1 MRYSLPMSL
10 ELIRLK
16 QKSKKTMNRFA
27 KILEKNLSGK
37 KVLSLFILTNVV
49 YLFMIIVTI
58 PKTMRFSNGMKLL
71 DMLPTGYNQ
80 NYINELFKTLGEN
93 GREIY
98 LTNQIP
104 VDMIY
109 PLLFGLTYTLLLA
122 YFLKKLNK
130 LKFPY
135 TYLCV
140 LPIIA
145 GIADYMENI
154 GIITML
160 NSYPDLSETTVN
172 TTNTFSVI
180 KSTSTSIFFIALMV
194 ILIILGIKFLKR
206 NKTSANNVH
215 N

>member
-1 MRYSLPMSL
+1 M
-10 ELIRLK
+10 K
-16 QKSKKTMNRFA
+16 QITKV
-27 KILEKNLSGK
+27 LEKYATGK

-49 YLFMIIVTI
+49 FLFMLMVTI
-58 PKTMRFSNGMKLL
+58 PKTMEFSNGMKLL
-71 DMLPTGYNQ
+71 DMLPTGYNLDYV
-80 NYINELFKTLGEN
+80 NKLFSTLGEN

-130 LKFPY
+130 LKSPF
-135 TYLCV
+135 TYLCL

-145 GIADYMENI
+145 GIADYFENI

-160 NSYPDLSETTVN
+160 NSSPNLTEITVN
-172 TTNTFSVI
+172 TTSTFSVI
-180 KSTSTSIFFIALMV
+180 KSTSTTLFFIALIV
-194 ILIILGIKFLKR
+194 ILIILGIKFFGRK
-206 NKTSANNVH
+206 KTSTNTIYN
-215 N
+215 

>member
-1 MRYSLPMSL
+1 MT
-10 ELIRLK
+10 K
-16 QKSKKTMNRFA
+16 FT
-27 KILEKNLSGK
+27 KILNKNISGK

-49 YLFMIIVTI
+49 YLYMLMVTI
-58 PKTMRFSNGMKLL
+58 PKTMGFSNGMKLL
-71 DMLPTGYNQ
+71 DMLPTGYNK
-80 NYINELFKTLGEN
+80 NYVNELFRALGEN

-130 LKFPY
+130 LKSPY
-135 TYLCV
+135 TYLCL
-140 LPIIA
+140 LPIFA
-145 GIADYMENI
+145 GIADYLENI

-160 NSYPDLSETTVN
+160 KSYPDLTEISVN
-172 TTNTFSVI
+172 ATNTFSVI
-180 KSTSTSIFFIALMV
+180 KSTSTSIYFIILII
-194 ILIILGIKFLKR
+194 ILIILGIKFVRR
-206 NKTSANNVH
+206 NKTSANNVY

>member
-1 MRYSLPMSL
+1 
-10 ELIRLK
+10 
-16 QKSKKTMNRFA
+16 MNR
-27 KILEKNLSGK
+27 ITQTLEKNISGK

-49 YLFMIIVTI
+49 YLFMLLVTI
-58 PKTMRFSNGMKLL
+58 PKTMGFSNGMKLL

-80 NYINELFKTLGEN
+80 EYVNELFRALGEN

-104 VDMIY
+104 VDMVY
-109 PLLFGLTYTLLLA
+109 PLLFGLTYSLLLA

-130 LKFPY
+130 LKSPF
-135 TYLCV
+135 TYLCL

-145 GIADYMENI
+145 GIADYLENI
-154 GIITML
+154 GIIIML
-160 NSYPDLSETTVN
+160 NSYPDLTETIVN
-172 TTNTFSVI
+172 ATNTSSVI
-180 KSTSTSIFFIALMV
+180 KSTSTSIFFIALIV

-206 NKTSANNVH
+206 NKTSANNVY